1 MDFAEVQVERN
12 NLAGAWEAAGR
23 DEVEMVATEV
33 QQLRCGGEASWDLGM
48 TTVLTCSMMGVGLQV
63 ESET

>member
-12 NLAGAWEAAGR
+12 NLARAWETAGR

-33 QQLRCGGEASWDLGM
+33 KQLRCGGEASWDFGV
-48 TTVLTCSMMGVGLQV
+48 TPVLTCSMMSFSLQV
-63 ESET
+63 ESEI